1 MSEMVN
7 QAAEADLDRSE
18 ERSEHGVDGM
28 LEERDPSAMTLSV
41 FGQLLEP
48 EGIAPAQDF
57 AESGRLICEQ
67 TPSIELRAKIRFI
80 LNEDIQFDV
89 GAGDDV
95 RRLMRHWRAELS
107 PQIENTDEDLFVSGF
122 ADDEALADLASE
134 APIIRLVNHL
144 FARALDLDASDIHF
158 EPNENY
164 LDIRCRVDGIM
175 TRIER
180 LPVKIH
186 TAVAS
191 RLKLMAKLDIGEK
204 RLPQDGRID
213 YKVGNKQLDM
223 RVSTLPG
230 VHGESVVLRI
240 LDRSDTAVSLK
251 QLGMPEK
258 ILEQYQGIINQPH
271 GMVLITG
278 PTGSGKTTTLY
289 ATLEKINS
297 EAQKIITVEDP
308 VEYQLDGIT
317 QIQANAS
324 IGLSFAQGLRSIVRQ
339 DPDVLMIG
347 EIRDHETAEIAIES
361 ALTGHLVFSTL
372 HTNDAAG
379 AVTRLQDMGVQG
391 YLISSS
397 LLAIQAQRLVRRV
410 CTDCAEVH
418 PLNIDEAAALEID
431 IDSIAEIRR
440 GSGCERCGQTGY
452 RGRVGLYELLIMT
465 DAIRHHIAAGADA
478 NIIRDEAI
486 REGMKTLRQ
495 DALEK
500 LSDGM
505 TTPEEVV
512 RVTRAI

>member
-1 MSEMVN
+1 MSYSP
-7 QAAEADLDRSE
+7 L
-18 ERSEHGVDGM
+18 
-28 LEERDPSAMTLSV
+28 TLPI
-41 FGQLLEP
+41 FTQLLEP

-57 AESGRLICEQ
+57 EESGSLICKQ
-67 TPSIELRAKIRFI
+67 LPSIEQRAKIRFI
-80 LNEDIQFDV
+80 IGEIVRFNL
-89 GAGDDV
+89 GADDEV
-95 RRLMRHWRAELS
+95 RRLMKHWRAELS
-107 PQIENTDEDLFVSGF
+107 PQIDSNEDELFVSGF
-122 ADDEALADLASE
+122 EDDEELIDLASE

-144 FARALDLDASDIHF
+144 FARALDLNASDIHF
-158 EPNENY
+158 EPNESH
-164 LDIRCRVDGIM
+164 LDVRCRVDGIM

-180 LPVKIH
+180 LPVRIH

-213 YKVGNKQLDM
+213 YQIGSKQLDM

-240 LDRSDTAVSLK
+240 LDRSDTTVDLA
-251 QLGMPEK
+251 QLGMPASV
-258 ILEQYQGIINQPH
+258 LQNYQGVISQPH
-271 GMVLITG
+271 GMILITG

-297 EAQKIITVEDP
+297 ERQKIITVEDP

-324 IGLSFAQGLRSIVRQ
+324 IGLSFAAGLRSIVRQ
-339 DPDVLMIG
+339 DPDVLMVG

-379 AVTRLQDMGVQG
+379 AVTRLQDMGVEG

-397 LLAIQAQRLVRRV
+397 LLAIQAQRLVRRI
-410 CTDCAEVH
+410 CTDCAETK
-418 PLNIDEAAALEID
+418 PLSEDEATVLEISVQD
-431 IDSIAEIRR
+431 CPEIRR
-440 GSGCERCGQTGY
+440 GKGCERCGQTGY
-452 RGRVGLYELLIMT
+452 RGRVGLYELLMMS
-465 DAIRHHIAAGADA
+465 DAIRHHVASGADA
-478 NIIRDEAI
+478 NIIRDQAI
-486 REGMKTLRQ
+486 KEGMRTLRE
-495 DALEK
+495 DAIDK
-500 LSDGM
+500 LNAGL

>member
-1 MSEMVN
+1 MIANANIE
-7 QAAEADLDRSE
+7 
-18 ERSEHGVDGM
+18 
-28 LEERDPSAMTLSV
+28 LEVELSVMTLAV

-48 EGIAPAQDF
+48 QGIVPAQDF
-57 AESGRLICEQ
+57 AESGRLICEH

-80 LNEDIQFDV
+80 LSEEIQFGI
-89 GAGDDV
+89 GAADEV
-95 RRLMRHWRAELS
+95 RRLMRYWRAELS
-107 PQIENTDEDLFVSGF
+107 PQIDNADEDLFVSGF
-122 ADDEALADLASE
+122 ADDESLVDLASE

-144 FARALDLDASDIHF
+144 FARTLDLDASDIHF
-158 EPNENY
+158 EPNENH

-180 LPVKIH
+180 LPINIH

-230 VHGESVVLRI
+230 VYGESIVLRI
-240 LDRSDTAVSLK
+240 LDRSDTAVSLQ

-258 ILEQYQGIINQPH
+258 ILDQYQNIVTQPH

-289 ATLEKINS
+289 ATLEKINN
-297 EAQKIITVEDP
+297 EKQKIITVEDP

-397 LLAIQAQRLVRRV
+397 MLAIQAQRLVRRV
-410 CTDCAEVH
+410 CTDCAETY
-418 PLNIDEAAALEID
+418 LLSTDEATALEID
-431 IDSIAEIRR
+431 VNSISEVRR

-452 RGRVGLYELLIMT
+452 RGRVGLYELLVMS
-465 DAIRHHIAAGADA
+465 DAIRHHIASGADA

-486 REGMKTLRQ
+486 KDGMKTLRQ

-500 LSDGM
+500 LANGL

>member
-1 MSEMVN
+1 MGEIV
-7 QAAEADLDRSE
+7 
-18 ERSEHGVDGM
+18 
-28 LEERDPSAMTLSV
+28 
-41 FGQLLEP
+41 
-48 EGIAPAQDF
+48 
-57 AESGRLICEQ
+57 
-67 TPSIELRAKIRFI
+67 RFK
-80 LNEDIQFDV
+80 V
-89 GAGDDV
+89 GADEEV
-95 RRLMRHWRAELS
+95 RRLMKYWRAELS
-107 PQIENTDEDLFVSGF
+107 PQIESNEGEHFVSGF
-122 ADDEALADLASE
+122 EDDEELIDLASE

-144 FARALDLDASDIHF
+144 FARALDLNASDIHF
-158 EPNENY
+158 EPNEAY
-164 LDIRCRVDGIM
+164 LNVRCRVDGIM

-180 LPVKIH
+180 LPVRIH

-204 RLPQDGRID
+204 RLPQDGRIN
-213 YKVGNKQLDM
+213 YQIGSKQLDM

-240 LDRSDTAVSLK
+240 LDRSDTTVDLSR
-251 QLGMPEK
+251 LGMPDNV
-258 ILEQYQGIINQPH
+258 LTNYQGVISQPH
-271 GMVLITG
+271 GMILITG

-297 EAQKIITVEDP
+297 ERQKIITVEDP
-308 VEYQLDGIT
+308 VEYQLEGIT

-324 IGLSFAQGLRSIVRQ
+324 IGLSFAAGLRSIVRQ
-339 DPDVLMIG
+339 DPDILMVG

-379 AVTRLQDMGVQG
+379 AVTRLQDMGVEG

-410 CTDCAEVH
+410 CTDCAETH
-418 PLNIDEAAALEID
+418 FLSEDEAIVLEIG
-431 IDSIAEIRR
+431 ISSCPKIQR
-440 GSGCERCGQTGY
+440 GKGCERCGHTGY
-452 RGRVGLYELLIMT
+452 RGRVGLYELLMMS
-465 DAIRHHIAAGADA
+465 DAIRHHIASGADA

-486 REGMKTLRQ
+486 IEGMKTLRE
-495 DALEK
+495 DAIEK
-500 LSDGM
+500 LKAGL

>member
-1 MSEMVN
+1 MPYSPV
-7 QAAEADLDRSE
+7 
-18 ERSEHGVDGM
+18 
-28 LEERDPSAMTLSV
+28 TLSI
-41 FGQLLEP
+41 FTQLLEP
-48 EGIAPAQDF
+48 EGIAPAKDF
-57 AESGRLICEQ
+57 EESGSLLCNQ
-67 TPSIELRAKIRFI
+67 LPSIAFRSKVRFI
-80 LNEDIQFDV
+80 VGEIVRFKV
-89 GAGDDV
+89 GADEEV
-95 RRLMRHWRAELS
+95 RRLMKYWRAELS
-107 PQIENTDEDLFVSGF
+107 PQIESNEDERFVSGF
-122 ADDEALADLASE
+122 EDDEELIDLASE

-144 FARALDLDASDIHF
+144 FARALDLNASDIHF
-158 EPNENY
+158 EPNEAY
-164 LDIRCRVDGIM
+164 LNVRCRVDGIM

-180 LPVKIH
+180 LPVRIH

-204 RLPQDGRID
+204 RLPQDGRIN
-213 YKVGNKQLDM
+213 YQIGSKQLDM

-240 LDRSDTAVSLK
+240 LDRSDTTVDLSR
-251 QLGMPEK
+251 LGMPDNV
-258 ILEQYQGIINQPH
+258 LTNYQGVISQPH
-271 GMVLITG
+271 GMILITG

-297 EAQKIITVEDP
+297 ERQKIITVEDP
-308 VEYQLDGIT
+308 VEYQLEGIT

-324 IGLSFAQGLRSIVRQ
+324 IGLSFAAGLRSIVRQ
-339 DPDVLMIG
+339 DPDILMVG

-379 AVTRLQDMGVQG
+379 AVTRLQDMGVEG

-410 CTDCAEVH
+410 CTDCAETH
-418 PLNIDEAAALEID
+418 FLSEDEAIVLEIG
-431 IDSIAEIRR
+431 ISSCPKIQR
-440 GSGCERCGQTGY
+440 GKGCERCGHTGY
-452 RGRVGLYELLIMT
+452 RGRVGLYELLMMS
-465 DAIRHHIAAGADA
+465 DAIRHHIASGADA

-486 REGMKTLRQ
+486 IEGMKTLRE
-495 DALEK
+495 DAIEK
-500 LSDGM
+500 LKAGL

>member
-1 MSEMVN
+1 MISLPM
-7 QAAEADLDRSE
+7 
-18 ERSEHGVDGM
+18 
-28 LEERDPSAMTLSV
+28 

-57 AESGRLICEQ
+57 NDSGELVCN
-67 TPSIELRAKIRFI
+67 TLPSIELRAKIRYI
-80 LNEDIQFDV
+80 V
-89 GAGDDV
+89 GELVKFRRGKGDEV
-95 RRLMRHWRAELS
+95 SRLMKYWRAELS
-107 PQIENTDEDLFVSGF
+107 PQIDQSEDVFVSGF
-122 ADDEALADLASE
+122 EDDEELKDLASE

-144 FARALDLDASDIHF
+144 FARAMDLNASDIHF
-158 EPNENY
+158 EPNENH
-164 LDIRCRVDGIM
+164 LDVRCRVDGIM

-180 LPVKIH
+180 LPIKIH

-191 RLKLMAKLDIGEK
+191 RLKLMARLDIGEK

-213 YKVGNKQLDM
+213 SRIGAKQLDM

-240 LDRSDTAVSLK
+240 LDRSDTAVSLQ
-251 QLGMPEK
+251 QLGMPES
-258 ILEQYQGIINQPH
+258 ILGKYQQLITQPH
-271 GMVLITG
+271 GMILITG

-297 EAQKIITVEDP
+297 EKQKIITVEDP
-308 VEYQLDGIT
+308 VEYQLEGIT
-317 QIQANAS
+317 QIQANSS
-324 IGLSFAQGLRSIVRQ
+324 IGLTFAAGLRSIVRQ
-339 DPDVLMIG
+339 DPDVLMVG

-379 AVTRLQDMGVQG
+379 AVTRLQDMGVEG

-397 LLAIQAQRLVRRV
+397 LLAIQAQRLVRRI
-410 CTDCAEVH
+410 CTDCKVEQ
-418 PLNIDEAAALEID
+418 PLTIDEANVLQID
-431 IDSIAEIRR
+431 AKDYPVLHR
-440 GSGCERCGQTGY
+440 GTGCERCGGSGY
-452 RGRVGLYELLIMT
+452 RGRIGLYELLVMSDT
-465 DAIRHHIAAGADA
+465 IRHHIASGADA
-478 NIIRDEAI
+478 NIIRDQAI
-486 REGMKTLRQ
+486 SEGMRTLRQ

-500 LSDGM
+500 LGAGL

>member
-1 MSEMVN
+1 
-7 QAAEADLDRSE
+7 
-18 ERSEHGVDGM
+18 
-28 LEERDPSAMTLSV
+28 MTLSI
-41 FGQLLEP
+41 FTQLLEP
-48 EGIAPAQDF
+48 EGIAPAKDF
-57 AESGRLICEQ
+57 EESGSLICNQ
-67 TPSIELRAKIRFI
+67 LPSIAFRSKVRFI
-80 LNEDIQFDV
+80 VGEIVRFKV
-89 GAGDDV
+89 GADEEV
-95 RRLMRHWRAELS
+95 RRLMKYWRAELS
-107 PQIENTDEDLFVSGF
+107 PQIESNEDERFVSGF
-122 ADDEALADLASE
+122 EDDEELIDLASE

-144 FARALDLDASDIHF
+144 FARALDLNASDIHF
-158 EPNENY
+158 EPNEAY
-164 LDIRCRVDGIM
+164 LNVRCRVDGIM

-180 LPVKIH
+180 LPVRIH

-204 RLPQDGRID
+204 RLPQDGRIN
-213 YKVGNKQLDM
+213 YQIGSKQLDM

-240 LDRSDTAVSLK
+240 LDRSDTTVDLSR
-251 QLGMPEK
+251 LGMPDNV
-258 ILEQYQGIINQPH
+258 LTNYQGVISQPH
-271 GMVLITG
+271 GMILITG

-297 EAQKIITVEDP
+297 ERQKIITVEDP
-308 VEYQLDGIT
+308 VEYQLEGIT

-324 IGLSFAQGLRSIVRQ
+324 IGLSFAAGLRSIVRQ
-339 DPDVLMIG
+339 DPDILMVG

-379 AVTRLQDMGVQG
+379 AVTRLQDMGVEG

-410 CTDCAEVH
+410 CTDCAETH
-418 PLNIDEAAALEID
+418 FLSEDEAIVLEIG
-431 IDSIAEIRR
+431 ISSCPKIQR
-440 GSGCERCGQTGY
+440 GKGCERCGHTGY
-452 RGRVGLYELLIMT
+452 RGRVGLYELLMMS
-465 DAIRHHIAAGADA
+465 DAIRHHIASGADA

-486 REGMKTLRQ
+486 IEGMKTLRE
-495 DALEK
+495 DAIEK
-500 LSDGM
+500 LKAGL

>member
-1 MSEMVN
+1 MPYS
-7 QAAEADLDRSE
+7 
-18 ERSEHGVDGM
+18 
-28 LEERDPSAMTLSV
+28 PMTLSI
-41 FGQLLEP
+41 FTQLLEP
-48 EGIAPAQDF
+48 EGIAPAKDF
-57 AESGRLICEQ
+57 EESGSLICGQ
-67 TPSIELRAKIRFI
+67 LPSIAIRSKVRFI
-80 LNEDIQFDV
+80 VGEIVRFKV
-89 GAGDDV
+89 GADEEV
-95 RRLMRHWRAELS
+95 RRLMKHWRAELS
-107 PQIENTDEDLFVSGF
+107 PQIESNEDDHFVSGF
-122 ADDEALADLASE
+122 EDDEELIDLASE

-144 FARALDLDASDIHF
+144 FARALDLNASDIHF
-158 EPNENY
+158 EPNEAY
-164 LDIRCRVDGIM
+164 LNVRCRVDGIM

-180 LPVKIH
+180 LPVRIH

-204 RLPQDGRID
+204 RLPQDGRIN
-213 YKVGNKQLDM
+213 YQIGSKQLDM

-240 LDRSDTAVSLK
+240 LDRSDTTVDLSR
-251 QLGMPEK
+251 LGMPDNV
-258 ILEQYQGIINQPH
+258 LTNYQGVISQPH
-271 GMVLITG
+271 GMILITG

-297 EAQKIITVEDP
+297 ERQKIITVEDP
-308 VEYQLDGIT
+308 VEYQLEGIT

-324 IGLSFAQGLRSIVRQ
+324 IGLSFAAGLRSIVRQ
-339 DPDVLMIG
+339 DPDILMVG

-379 AVTRLQDMGVQG
+379 AVTRLQDMGVEG

-410 CTDCAEVH
+410 CTDCAETH
-418 PLNIDEAAALEID
+418 FLSEDEAIVLEID
-431 IDSIAEIRR
+431 ISTCPKIQR
-440 GSGCERCGQTGY
+440 GKGCERCGHTGY
-452 RGRVGLYELLIMT
+452 RGRVGLYELLMMS
-465 DAIRHHIAAGADA
+465 DAIRHHIASGADA

-486 REGMKTLRQ
+486 IEGMKTLRE
-495 DALEK
+495 DAIEK
-500 LSDGM
+500 LKAGL

>member
-1 MSEMVN
+1 MIVSQPQDV
-7 QAAEADLDRSE
+7 AL
-18 ERSEHGVDGM
+18 
-28 LEERDPSAMTLSV
+28 LTL
-41 FGQLLEP
+41 P
-48 EGIAPAQDF
+48 APAKLNLMLHILGRRPDGYHELQTIFQFLDYGDELSF
-57 AESGRLICEQ
+57 AMKS
-67 TPSIELRAKIRFI
+67 
-80 LNEDIQFDV
+80 EDE
-89 GAGDDV
+89 V
-95 RRLMRHWRAELS
+95 RRLMKHWRAALS
-107 PQIENTDEDLFVSGF
+107 PTIEGGEEEIFVSGF
-122 ADDEALADLASE
+122 EDDDELIDLASE

-144 FARALDLDASDIHF
+144 FARAQDLNASDIHF
-158 EPNENY
+158 EPNETH
-164 LDIRCRVDGIM
+164 LDVRCRVDGIM

-180 LPVKIH
+180 LPIKIH

-213 YKVGNKQLDM
+213 YQIGSKQLDM

-240 LDRSDTAVSLK
+240 LDRSDTAVDL
-251 QLGMPEK
+251 QALGMPQDV
-258 ILEQYQGIINQPH
+258 LTRYQGVINQPH
-271 GMVLITG
+271 GMILITG

-297 EAQKIITVEDP
+297 ERQKIITVEDP

-324 IGLSFAQGLRSIVRQ
+324 IGLNFASGLRSIVRQ
-339 DPDVLMIG
+339 DPDVLMVG

-379 AVTRLQDMGVQG
+379 AVTRLQDMGVEG

-410 CTDCAEVH
+410 CTDCVESV
-418 PLNIDEAAALEID
+418 PLSEDEARVLEID
-431 IDSIAEIRR
+431 VAECPKVSR
-440 GSGCERCGQTGY
+440 GNGCETCGNTGY
-452 RGRVGLYELLIMT
+452 RGRVGLYELLLMSDT
-465 DAIRHHIAAGADA
+465 IRHHIASGADA
-478 NIIRDEAI
+478 NVIRDEA
-486 REGMKTLRQ
+486 RKEGMRTLRE

-500 LSDGM
+500 LRSGM

-512 RVTRAI
+512 RVTRAL

>member
-1 MSEMVN
+1 MEQGPETVTVEN
-7 QAAEADLDRSE
+7 APVAEEGKRYA
-18 ERSEHGVDGM
+18 
-28 LEERDPSAMTLSV
+28 AMTLPV
-41 FGQLLEP
+41 FSQLLEP
-48 EGIAPAQDF
+48 AGIAPAQDF
-57 AESGRLICEQ
+57 EDSGALLCDHL
-67 TPSIELRAKIRFI
+67 PSIELRAKIRFI
-80 LNEDIQFDV
+80 MGELVRFKL
-89 GAGDDV
+89 GADDDV
-95 RRLMRHWRAELS
+95 RRLMKHWRAELS
-107 PQIENTDEDLFVSGF
+107 PQIEGDDADIFVSGF
-122 ADDEALADLASE
+122 EDDEALMDLASD

-144 FARALDLDASDIHF
+144 FARALDLNASDIHF
-158 EPNENY
+158 EPNEDH
-164 LDIRCRVDGIM
+164 LDVRCRVDGIM

-213 YKVGNKQLDM
+213 YQLGSKQLDM

-240 LDRSDTAVSLK
+240 LDRSDTAVEL
-251 QLGMPEK
+251 QALGMPERV
-258 ILEQYQGIINQPH
+258 LELYQGVITQPH
-271 GMVLITG
+271 GMILITG

-297 EAQKIITVEDP
+297 ERQKIITVEDP
-308 VEYQLDGIT
+308 VEYQLEGIT

-324 IGLSFAQGLRSIVRQ
+324 IGLNFAAGLRSIVRQ
-339 DPDVLMIG
+339 DPDVLMVG

-379 AVTRLQDMGVQG
+379 AITRLQDMGVEG
-391 YLISSS
+391 FLISSS

-410 CTDCAEVH
+410 CTDCAE
-418 PLNIDEAAALEID
+418 LRDITDDELTVLEID
-431 IDSIAEIRR
+431 RSLSPKVNR
-440 GSGCERCGQTGY
+440 GRGCDRCGNTGY
-452 RGRVGLYELLIMT
+452 RGRVGLYELLMMS
-465 DAIRHHIAAGADA
+465 DAIRHHVATGADA
-478 NIIRDEAI
+478 NIIRDQAI
-486 REGMKTLRQ
+486 KEGMRTLRE

-500 LSDGM
+500 LRDGL

-512 RVTRAI
+512 RVTRAL

>member
-1 MSEMVN
+1 MSP
-7 QAAEADLDRSE
+7 L
-18 ERSEHGVDGM
+18 
-28 LEERDPSAMTLSV
+28 TLPLFS
-41 FGQLLEP
+41 QLLEP
-48 EGIAPAQDF
+48 EGIAPAHDY
-57 AESGRLICEQ
+57 ARSGLLVCNAL
-67 TPSIELRAKIRFI
+67 PDIELRARIRFI
-80 LNEDIQFDV
+80 A
-89 GAGDDV
+89 GAGV
-95 RRLMRHWRAELS
+95 RFRRGQGDEVSRLMKHWRAELS
-107 PQIENTDEDLFVSGF
+107 PQIDQGAEVFVSGF
-122 ADDEALADLASE
+122 DDDEDLKDMASE

-144 FARALDLDASDIHF
+144 FARALDLNASDIHF
-158 EPNENY
+158 EPNEDH
-164 LDIRCRVDGIM
+164 LDVRCRVDGIM

-180 LPVKIH
+180 LPIKIH

-191 RLKLMAKLDIGEK
+191 RLKLMARLDIGEK

-213 YKVGNKQLDM
+213 SRIGNKQLDM

-240 LDRSDTAVSLK
+240 LDRSDTAVSLQ
-251 QLGMPEK
+251 QLGMPEA
-258 ILEQYQGIINQPH
+258 ILGTYQQLITQPH
-271 GMVLITG
+271 GMILITG

-297 EAQKIITVEDP
+297 EKQKIITVEDP
-308 VEYQLDGIT
+308 VEYQLEGIT

-324 IGLSFAQGLRSIVRQ
+324 IGLSFAAGLRSIVRQ
-339 DPDVLMIG
+339 DPDVLMVG

-379 AVTRLQDMGVQG
+379 AVTRLQDMGVEG

-410 CTDCAEVH
+410 CSDCKVAQ
-418 PLNIDEAAALEID
+418 PISMDEANVLQIKTEDYPILQ
-431 IDSIAEIRR
+431 R
-440 GSGCERCGQTGY
+440 GTGCERCGGTGY
-452 RGRVGLYELLIMT
+452 RGRIGLYELLVMS
-465 DAIRHHIAAGADA
+465 DAIRHHIASGADA
-478 NIIRDEAI
+478 NVIREQAI

-500 LSDGM
+500 LAAGL

-512 RVTRAI
+512 RVTRAL

>member
-1 MSEMVN
+1 MPYSPV
-7 QAAEADLDRSE
+7 
-18 ERSEHGVDGM
+18 
-28 LEERDPSAMTLSV
+28 TLSI
-41 FGQLLEP
+41 FTQLLEP
-48 EGIAPAQDF
+48 EGIAPAKDF
-57 AESGRLICEQ
+57 EESGSLICNQ
-67 TPSIELRAKIRFI
+67 LPSIAFRSKVRFI
-80 LNEDIQFDV
+80 VGEIVRFKV
-89 GAGDDV
+89 GADEEV
-95 RRLMRHWRAELS
+95 RRLMKYWRAELS
-107 PQIENTDEDLFVSGF
+107 PQIESNEGEHFVSGF
-122 ADDEALADLASE
+122 EDDEELIDLASE

-144 FARALDLDASDIHF
+144 FARALDLNASDIHF
-158 EPNENY
+158 EPNEAY
-164 LDIRCRVDGIM
+164 LNVRCRVDGIM

-180 LPVKIH
+180 LPVRIH

-204 RLPQDGRID
+204 RLPQDGRIN
-213 YKVGNKQLDM
+213 YQIGSKQLDM

-240 LDRSDTAVSLK
+240 LDRSDTTVDLSR
-251 QLGMPEK
+251 LGMPDNV
-258 ILEQYQGIINQPH
+258 LTNYQGVISQPH
-271 GMVLITG
+271 GMILITG

-297 EAQKIITVEDP
+297 ERQKIITVEDP
-308 VEYQLDGIT
+308 VEYQLEGIT

-324 IGLSFAQGLRSIVRQ
+324 IGLSFAAGLRSIVRQ
-339 DPDVLMIG
+339 DPDILMVG

-379 AVTRLQDMGVQG
+379 AVTRLQDMGVEG

-410 CTDCAEVH
+410 CTDCAETH
-418 PLNIDEAAALEID
+418 FLSEDEAIVLEIG
-431 IDSIAEIRR
+431 ISSCPKIQR
-440 GSGCERCGQTGY
+440 GKGCERCGHTGY
-452 RGRVGLYELLIMT
+452 RGRVGLYELLMMS
-465 DAIRHHIAAGADA
+465 DAIRHHIASGADA

-486 REGMKTLRQ
+486 IEGMKPLRE
-495 DALEK
+495 DAIEK
-500 LSDGM
+500 LKAGL

>member
-1 MSEMVN
+1 MPYS
-7 QAAEADLDRSE
+7 
-18 ERSEHGVDGM
+18 
-28 LEERDPSAMTLSV
+28 PMTLSI
-41 FGQLLEP
+41 FTQLLEP
-48 EGIAPAQDF
+48 EGIAPAKDF
-57 AESGRLICEQ
+57 EESGSLICNQ
-67 TPSIELRAKIRFI
+67 LPSIAFRSKVRFI
-80 LNEDIQFDV
+80 VGEIVRFKV
-89 GAGDDV
+89 GADEEV
-95 RRLMRHWRAELS
+95 RRLMRYWRAELS
-107 PQIENTDEDLFVSGF
+107 PQIESNEDDHFVSGF
-122 ADDEALADLASE
+122 EDDEELIDLASE

-144 FARALDLDASDIHF
+144 FARALDLNASDIHF
-158 EPNENY
+158 EPNEAY
-164 LDIRCRVDGIM
+164 LNVRCRVDGIM

-180 LPVKIH
+180 LPIRIH

-204 RLPQDGRID
+204 RLPQDGRIN
-213 YKVGNKQLDM
+213 YQIGSKQLDM

-240 LDRSDTAVSLK
+240 LDRSDTTVDLSR
-251 QLGMPEK
+251 LGMPGNV
-258 ILEQYQGIINQPH
+258 LTNYQSVISQPH
-271 GMVLITG
+271 GMILITG

-297 EAQKIITVEDP
+297 ERQKIITVEDP
-308 VEYQLDGIT
+308 VEYQLEGIT

-324 IGLSFAQGLRSIVRQ
+324 IGLSFAAGLRSIVRQ
-339 DPDVLMIG
+339 DPDILMVG

-379 AVTRLQDMGVQG
+379 AVTRLQDMGVEG

-410 CTDCAEVH
+410 CTDCAETH
-418 PLNIDEAAALEID
+418 FLSEDEAIVLEID
-431 IDSIAEIRR
+431 ISTCPKIQR
-440 GSGCERCGQTGY
+440 GKGCERCGHTGY
-452 RGRVGLYELLIMT
+452 RGRVGLYELLMMS
-465 DAIRHHIAAGADA
+465 DAIRHHIASGADA

-486 REGMKTLRQ
+486 IEGMKTLRE
-495 DALEK
+495 DAIEK
-500 LSDGM
+500 LKAGL